1 MSHVFISYSHAN
13 TDIIRNLAK
22 DLESRHFSVWY
33 DDKIK
38 PGTRWSDEIF
48 QAIATSSALI
58 VVMTPEAEKSEWV
71 KKEIEAAIAEKVRI
85 FPVLL
90 SGERFEDLSHL
101 QYVKFDSDGSLPQI
115 FYDELEQFVR
125 RTNSPLIVKLTKAL
139 IQEKGFERQPP
150 SNKFMQ
156 LEPAALLLREYL
168 VDINAFALI
177 KADSLSD
184 AEITALHQAF
194 FHHLSD
200 WRPAFFLKRGLG
212 KTGVM
217 GFVFENGCTQEKID
231 LIVKQRAAT
240 EESGLVLTDGAR
252 TVSWA
257 IDVPANRVHS
267 YEVVLPSLLPQAAF
281 FYPGKE
287 WIEQFLQ
294 KYSQQ

>member
-1 MSHVFISYSHAN
+1 MSHVFISYSHAD
-13 TDIIRNLAK
+13 TDFIIDLAK
-22 DLESRHFSVWY
+22 ELEQRYFSVWY
-33 DDKIK
+33 DHKIK
-38 PGTRWSDEIF
+38 PGAFWSKEIIE
-48 QAIATSSALI
+48 AIETSSALI
-58 VVMTPEAEKSEWV
+58 VVMTPEAAKSEWV
-71 KKEIEAAIAEKVRI
+71 EKEVTKAQEHDIKI
-85 FPVLL
+85 FPLL
-90 SGERFEDLSHL
+90 LRGDVFQSLDDL
-101 QYVKFDSDGSLPQI
+101 QYVKIGSDGSLPQT

-125 RTNSPLIVKLTKAL
+125 RTNSPLVVELTKAL

-150 SNKFMQ
+150 SNKFIQ

-177 KADSLSD
+177 KADSLTD
-184 AEITALHQAF
+184 AEIITLHQAF
-194 FHHLSD
+194 FQYLSD

-212 KTGVM
+212 KTGVI

-231 LIVKQRAAT
+231 LIIKQRVAT

-252 TVSWA
+252 TVSWV
-257 IDVPANRVHS
+257 IDTSAHKVYS

-294 KYSQQ
+294 KYSQ